1 MQVKTELKRKL
12 CSWRGEAGTAC
23 CGQWLAVFDSQR
35 DTVSIATVPERR
47 RSSATPTGPL
57 SVGSPNPESSFI
69 NRQTQMLPSASQP
82 DVSLLHCPVE
92 GAQGNTQQRG
102 NAVDNRQSAAEMQVS
117 LVIHLQDPV
126 GLLPN
131 MVSDWIWTLHL
142 KVVCDLFWMWS
153 YWPNVSKK
161 QTNKHW
167 KYVTNCKARLNIQH
181 D

>member
-57 SVGSPNPESSFI
+57 SAGSPNPESSFI

-82 DVSLLHCPVE
+82 DVSLLHCPVV

-142 KVVCDLFWMWS
+142 KILCDLFWMWS
-153 YWPNVSKK
+153 YWPNASKNKNNNGNMWLTVK
-161 QTNKHW
+161 Q
-167 KYVTNCKARLNIQH
+167 